1 MSIWMTIIGICS
13 VIRTAYLLG
22 RIAYNL
28 ARALDTR
35 RRIHERICSNGEE
48 EERFY
53 ERRTI
58 GFKSNSVTCKK
69 T

>member
-13 VIRTAYLLG
+13 IIRAMYILV
-22 RIAYNL
+22 RIAYDL

-35 RRIHERICSNGEE
+35 RRIRERICSNGEE

-58 GFKSNSVTCKK
+58 GFKSNPVTCKK

>member
-1 MSIWMTIIGICS
+1 MNAWMIIIGICS
-13 VIRTAYLLG
+13 VIRTVHLLG

-35 RRIHERICSNGEE
+35 RRIRERRCDDEE
-48 EERFY
+48 DEEQFY

-58 GFKSNSVTCKK
+58 GFKSNLITCEKK
-69 T
+69 

>member
-1 MSIWMTIIGICS
+1 MNAWMIIIGICS
-13 VIRTAYLLG
+13 VIRTLHLLG

-35 RRIHERICSNGEE
+35 RRVREGRCNDEDEE
-48 EERFY
+48 QFY

-58 GFKSNSVTCKK
+58 GFKSSPIMCEKK
-69 T
+69 

>member
-13 VIRTAYLLG
+13 IIRAMYILV
-22 RIAYNL
+22 RIAYDL
-28 ARALDTR
+28 SSALDTR
-35 RRIHERICSNGEE
+35 RRIRERICSNGEE
-48 EERFY
+48 EEQFY

-58 GFKSNSVTCKK
+58 GFKSNPVTCRK